1 MSLFG
6 AMRRRAFTL
15 IELLVVIAIIA
26 VLIALL
32 LPAVQQAREAARRSA
47 CKNNAK
53 QLGLAVHNYHDTFN
67 QLPPGAIWHPNGGPS
82 AGGTTNQDLP
92 SSNGDTLMT
101 NMNYGANWVMM
112 TLPYID
118 QSPLYNLYNPNLPL
132 LRTSGTAANS
142 NNAVAA
148 TIIPAILC
156 PSDPY
161 SGPKYSRG
169 AAVAAWAGVEMGR
182 INYGGTLGKQDGSG
196 TRWVAKNG
204 ATRGAF
210 GHGRSAA
217 IRDFVDGTTNTV
229 MLWELRSGPTQ
240 DDPRGVWA
248 MGRNGVSLIG
258 GCDQVGD
265 CNGINDRD
273 NGAADVHG
281 CNSQPTLGLGCWNGG
296 DGQGAPASAH
306 VGGVHATL
314 GDASVRFISDNIDFN
329 IHRSL
334 NSVSG
339 GETIG
344 EF

>member
-1 MSLFG
+1 MNVFG
-6 AMRRRAFTL
+6 LMRRRAFTL

-32 LPAVQQAREAARRSA
+32 LPAVQQAREAARRSS

-53 QLGLAVHNYHDTFN
+53 QLGLAVHNYHDTFG
-67 QLPPGAIWHPNGGPS
+67 QLPPGAIWYNNNGPS
-82 AGGTTNQDLP
+82 AGPSNQQQP
-92 SSNGDTLMT
+92 GGNGDSMFT
-101 NMNYGANWVMM
+101 NFNYGANWVMM

-118 QSPLYNLYNPNLPL
+118 QAPLYNLYNPNQVLI
-132 LRTSGTAANS
+132 RQNGTAADS
-142 NNAVAA
+142 NNQVVQA
-148 TIIPAILC
+148 IIPSILC

-161 SGPKYSRG
+161 NSNRFVRTQHGDVP
-169 AAVAAWAGVEMGR
+169 MGR
-182 INYGGTLGKQDGSG
+182 LNYGGTLGRERGG
-196 TRWVAKNG
+196 GNAEIRWSAQPG
-204 ATRGAF
+204 DRRGAF
-210 GHGRSAA
+210 GHGRSAS

-229 MLWELRSGPTQ
+229 MLWEIRTGPIVT
-240 DDPRGVWA
+240 DPRGVWA
-248 MGRNGVSLIG
+248 LGRNGVSLVG

-273 NGAADVHG
+273 NGAADVQG
-281 CNSQPTLGLGCWNGG
+281 CSSQPALGLGCWDGG

-329 IHRSL
+329 IHRAV

-339 GETIG
+339 GETFG